1 MNHINRKFYHR
12 RPRFMTIGFLL
23 LLVMALLPPLGLA
36 APLKVLRLE
45 MTGAETGFDPVN
57 TSDLNTA
64 AIENQIYEP
73 LLTYDYL
80 ARPAKLIPRLAAEM
94 PTVTDQGRTW
104 LFHLKH
110 GVYFAPDPVFAGK
123 LREATAQDVAYTLM
137 RFMDPH
143 NRSPYKF
150 LVDGKIEGLNER
162 GDAARKSGHFD
173 YNTPVSGLE
182 VVDRYTLRI
191 HLKTTD
197 YNFGHAMAQPM
208 YGVVARE
215 VIEAYAADTA
225 SHPVGTGPYRL
236 TQWTRS
242 SLMVLEKNPNFRHEV
257 WNFEG
262 GGAAGDE
269 DIVKLM
275 RGKTIPQID
284 RVEMRVVE
292 EAQSAWLSFGKG
304 ELDIMGLSGQFAPL
318 ALTGGQLKP
327 GLVKKGVRLD
337 RLKDPSIAY
346 YFFNQQDP
354 RLGGMS
360 ADRIALRRAILMAV
374 NDEEMIRVIHKGQAV
389 RNPYPIPEGVAG
401 NDPGYRSILNYDPR
415 LANQLLDEMGYR
427 KGIDGYRTY
436 PDGSALAV
444 RYTTSQSSQDRE
456 LDEMMKKSLDRV
468 GIRFESE
475 KLKFPEIL
483 RAERQCRIQFRLSA
497 WIADYPD
504 GDNFMQLWYGPHT
517 HENNAACFQDAQWD
531 RLYEKTLT
539 MPDSPSRDAI
549 YHQLAR
555 MLELTGITKVS
566 NSHIRNVLSQPWVL
580 GYKPHP
586 ISPSVWSYLDM
597 DPAHQVAP

>member
-1 MNHINRKFYHR
+1 MR
-12 RPRFMTIGFLL
+12 TLWSLL
-23 LLVMALLPPLGLA
+23 LLLIWMPHESWA
-36 APLKVLRLE
+36 APLKVLHLE
-45 MTGAETGFDPVN
+45 MAGAETGFDPVN

-64 AIENQIYEP
+64 ALENQIFES

-80 ARPAKLIPRLAAEM
+80 ARPSKLMPRLAAEM

-104 LFHLKH
+104 LFRLKH
-110 GVYFAPDPVFAGK
+110 GVHFSPDPVFGGQ
-123 LREATAQDVAYTLM
+123 LREATATDVAYTLM
-137 RFMDPH
+137 RFMDPQ

-150 LVDGKIEGLNER
+150 LVEGKILGLDER
-162 GDAARKSGHFD
+162 GNQARKTGHFD
-173 YNTPVSGLE
+173 YDTPVAGLE

-215 VIEAYAADTA
+215 VIEGYAGDTA

-236 TQWTRS
+236 TRWTRS
-242 SLMVLEKNPNFRHEV
+242 SLMVLERNPNFRHEV
-257 WNFEG
+257 WNFK
-262 GGAAGDE
+262 ADGDPDSE
-269 DIVKLM
+269 RIVGQM
-275 RGKTIPQID
+275 QGKTIPQID
-284 RVEMRVVE
+284 RIEMRVVE

-318 ALTGGQLKP
+318 ALEHGQLKP
-327 GLVKKGVRLD
+327 SFVHKGVRLD
-337 RLKDPSIAY
+337 RLQDPSIAY

-354 RLGGMS
+354 KLGGMT
-360 ADRIALRRAILMAV
+360 AERIALRRAILMAI

-389 RNPYPIPEGVAG
+389 RNPYPVPAGVAG
-401 NDPGYRSILNYDPR
+401 NDADYHSILNYDPR

-427 KGIDGYRTY
+427 KGAEGYRTY
-436 PDGSALAV
+436 PDGAALVV

-468 GIRFESE
+468 AIRFESE

-517 HENNAACFQDAQWD
+517 HENNAACFQDPAWD
-531 RLYEKTLT
+531 QLYEKSLAL
-539 MPDSPSRDAI
+539 PDSPQRDAI
-549 YHQLAR
+549 YHRLAR
-555 MLELTGITKVS
+555 SLELSGITKVS

-580 GYKPHP
+580 GYKTHP
-586 ISPSVWSYLDM
+586 ILPSVWSYVDM
-597 DPAHQVAP
+597 DPAHGGAP